1 VAPFG
6 ASVNSRVLGWEEKFM
21 PNTAYRVKRILE
33 LLFSDVQQRE
43 AARRIGVSHSL
54 LSRTLSG
61 ERGPSKTL
69 LEKLAS
75 VPNVNPR
82 WLFDEIGQPLLSDGT
97 SLPVITKLPEAT
109 RTSWREAA
117 AGNERFRISE
127 NHFSDTRYWCRL
139 TKPTVNSWGEWGQNR
154 LRVKDGDFLLLET
167 DPKQIKSLPGRA
179 RVVVVAHP
187 DVAKGKP
194 TWGILLSDMR
204 FFAFIS
210 GDRRNQTEQKGKTT
224 TRRIRRKITPQK
236 SDAELA
242 SAVTSQETK
251 SADIPPELVV
261 KPEDVMAVVIEM
273 TSDSLIQDAS
283 D

>member
-1 VAPFG
+1 
-6 ASVNSRVLGWEEKFM
+6 M

-82 WLFDEIGQPLLSDGT
+82 WLFDGIGQPLLSDGT
-97 SLPVITKLPEAT
+97 SLPVITKLPETT

-167 DPKQIKSLPGRA
+167 DPKQIKSLPSWNRLGI
-179 RVVVVAHP
+179 VTHP
-187 DVAKGKP
+187 DIAKGKP
-194 TWGILLSDMR
+194 SWGILRSDGR
-204 FFAFIS
+204 FIALKVNTPGNQS
-210 GDRRNQTEQKGKTT
+210 GQPGKAVARRT
-224 TRRIRRKITPQK
+224 RRKITHRKGNTETSAGAALHVAK
-236 SDAELA
+236 SDEPP
-242 SAVTSQETK
+242 SVTEINSEQ
-251 SADIPPELVV
+251 
-261 KPEDVMAVVIEM
+261 VMAVVLEM
-273 TSDSLIQDAS
+273 TSDTLLQKAS